1 VKRRPRLTRARL
13 RELLHYD
20 PETGEFRWRKRRGGK
35 IRPGDVAGTVPIDRY
50 RKIAI
55 DGRQYR
61 AHRLAWFYRT
71 GEWCPQ
77 VVDHRDGD
85 PSNNRWS
92 NLRRATWSQN
102 NANRRPQRNKTC
114 ALKGVSR
121 ARRGF
126 RATIH
131 KNGQLHYLGT
141 FRTPQEAHAA
151 YAKAAPKLH
160 GEFARVE

>member
-1 VKRRPRLTRARL
+1 VSRARL
-13 RELLHYD
+13 RAVLHYNSK
-20 PETGEFRWRKRRGGK
+20 TGEFRWRKRRGGK
-35 IRPGDVAGTVPIDRY
+35 IRAGDVAGTVPIDRY
-50 RKIAI
+50 RII
-55 DGRQYR
+55 TINGLQYR

-102 NANRRPQRNKTC
+102 NANRRVQRNKTC

-121 ARRGF
+121 DRRGW

-141 FRTPQEAHAA
+141 FPTPQAAHAA
-151 YAKAAPKLH
+151 YVKAARKLH
-160 GEFARVE
+160 GEFARTE